1 MHRTAKCFFA
11 FMFRSESRSEGH
23 KVGKQMKN
31 NLTAKSETQIFSW
44 WCAVSLIFLFSL
56 YFFFV
61 SLETIRISCGD
72 YMSYILRCN
81 DNKFVISLSFII
93 VVVVVLSI
101 YIVYGIYGALGQ
113 MQNNGPIQMLSQ

>member
-1 MHRTAKCFFA
+1 
-11 FMFRSESRSEGH
+11 
-23 KVGKQMKN
+23 
-31 NLTAKSETQIFSW
+31 
-44 WCAVSLIFLFSL
+44 
-56 YFFFV
+56 
-61 SLETIRISCGD
+61 
-72 YMSYILRCN
+72 MSYILRCN